1 MMPPINGMQARAAA
15 TFEGKPVDVD
25 LALGSG
31 DAFGT
36 GGIGSSGSG
45 MVQLHKLP
53 LALSSELP
61 RSAVPYSCFRLRR
74 KSITC
79 IDPSMPKT
87 FSRGFTLAELMI
99 VIATIAILA
108 AFAYPAFISVQE
120 RARVTQDMNNLRQ
133 IGLGTQRYLTD
144 NDDVLFATATT
155 WMSQL
160 HPKYLPSWNVFRSPF
175 DKRPALEDDTN
186 SPVSYGL
193 NSSITNKMD
202 SSKITN
208 PSIFILFA
216 PSQATGN
223 SVVFQGTAATSVT
236 VSKTGPATGGTHNLR
251 KRIDAL
257 FADLHAENMF
267 WTVFANSPLGS
278 DPSTTQRWS
287 P

>member
-1 MMPPINGMQARAAA
+1 MI
-15 TFEGKPVDVD
+15 
-25 LALGSG
+25 
-31 DAFGT
+31 
-36 GGIGSSGSG
+36 
-45 MVQLHKLP
+45 QLHKLP

-87 FSRGFTLAELMI
+87 FSRGFTLMELM
-99 VIATIAILA
+99 VVVVTVAILA

-144 NDDVLFATATT
+144 NDSVLFSTT
-155 WMSQL
+155 TSSWMSQL
-160 HPKYLPSWNVFRSPF
+160 HPKYLPSWNIFQSPF
-175 DKRPALEDDTN
+175 DVRPALEDN
-186 SPVSYGL
+186 ASSPVSYGI
-193 NSSITNKMD
+193 NSNTDKLD
-202 SSKITN
+202 TSKITN

-216 PSQATGN
+216 PAQTSST
-223 SVVFQGTAATSVT
+223 SVVFQGTAGTSAPGVT
-236 VSKTGPATGGTHNLR
+236 VLKTISPGGPAIGGTHNLR

-257 FADLHAENMF
+257 FADLHVENMS
-267 WTVFANSPLGS
+267 WKVFANSPPGS
-278 DPSTTQRWS
+278 DPSTAQRWTA